1 MSVPRRLVRGLNEV
15 QPWQWSLGA
24 FQTIVGV
31 ASRETRRMEENSDTE
46 TDIHHSGTHG
56 ILFKILV
63 SVGAFVF
70 LFCFILPCIQHQRRT
85 MYQTRQKETLH
96 NIFKYLHRLDA
107 DDLDIRRS
115 SAGGFH
121 VAYLNGLAQGH
132 NKAEDRAS
140 SVLGKNGDGDTDEQT
155 ELTSAL
161 SSTV

>member
-1 MSVPRRLVRGLNEV
+1 
-15 QPWQWSLGA
+15 
-24 FQTIVGV
+24 
-31 ASRETRRMEENSDTE
+31 
-46 TDIHHSGTHG
+46 
-56 ILFKILV
+56 
-63 SVGAFVF
+63 
-70 LFCFILPCIQHQRRT
+70 

-140 SVLGKNGDGDTDEQT
+140 FVLGKDGDGDTDEQT